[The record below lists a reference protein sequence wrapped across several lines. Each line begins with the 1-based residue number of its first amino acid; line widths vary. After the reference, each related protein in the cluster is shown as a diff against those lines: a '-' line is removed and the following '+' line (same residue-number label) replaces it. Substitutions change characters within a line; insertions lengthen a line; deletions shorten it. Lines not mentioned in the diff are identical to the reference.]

1 MDHRGT
7 RGRGGAERNRGH
19 ELFRRE
25 APEVGG
31 SGGGGAEDHKNC
43 VKVKEHLAD
52 GTTEYKYYA
61 PGLGVVRKVPP
72 DGDVLL
78 KSHKTRPAK

>member
-1 MDHRGT
+1 M
-7 RGRGGAERNRGH
+7 
-19 ELFRRE
+19 
-25 APEVGG
+25 
-31 SGGGGAEDHKNC
+31 
-43 VKVKEHLAD
+43 KVKEHLAD